1 MKLRRRTFYYHNY
14 MDISSDCISAYA
26 MHDCRST
33 SVADRKLEATCRGVV
48 FVFFFFF
55 LVLFFGF
62 SFL

>member
-1 MKLRRRTFYYHNY
+1 